1 MPFTLTM
8 PKLSPTMTEGVIA
21 KWHKKLGDFI
31 EAGDLILEVSTDK
44 ATVEHNALDPGW
56 MRKILVQD
64 GEKAEVN
71 QVLAILS
78 EEENESIDLICME
91 GKKSPEKINL
101 KEKKEEKHIEIGV
114 KSSHRAIASPLAKKI
129 AQERGINLQEIAG
142 SGPSGRVMS
151 RDLESAEQSHGK
163 KEAAAKSTCSEKP
176 IEGRSETLSSMRQV
190 IAQRL
195 QESKSTIPHFY
206 ATIDVQG
213 NRLVAIREEM
223 KKAGLSITIN
233 DFIVKAT
240 ALALMEHPVLLTHF
254 NPKTDSVTYFS
265 NADIAIAVSIDGG
278 LITPIVAK
286 AEEKSIAVISQEI
299 KNLADKAKKNRLL
312 PHEFMGGA
320 FTISNLGMFGIE
332 LFQAIINPP
341 QTAILAVGGMLDRPV
356 IENGVV
362 VPGKVMSLTL
372 SCDHRVI
379 DGADGAKFLQTLQL
393 LLQNP
398 LTILGR

>member
-44 ATVEHNALDPGW
+44 ATIEHNALDPGW

-78 EEENESIDLICME
+78 EEENESIDLSFME
-91 GKKSPEKINL
+91 EKKSPEKANL

-114 KSSHRAIASPLAKKI
+114 KSSHRTIASPLAKKI
-129 AQERGINLQEIAG
+129 AQERGINLQDIAG
-142 SGPSGRVMS
+142 SGPRGRVMS
-151 RDLESAEQSHGK
+151 RDLESAEQSHCK
-163 KEAAAKSTCSEKP
+163 KEAASKSTCSEKL

-190 IAQRL
+190 IAKRL

-254 NPKTDSVTYFS
+254 NPKTDSVTYFP

-299 KNLADKAKKNRLL
+299 KKLADKAKKNRLL

-332 LFQAIINPP
+332 SFQAIINPP